1 MQTKKFTTEELRDL
15 KIASIARKHNCSS
28 DYVTKILIGERARN
42 SVLAAKV
49 MTDAID
55 MLEIINR
62 ETKVTL

>member
-1 MQTKKFTTEELRDL
+1 MQTKKFTTDELRDL
-15 KIASIARKHNCSS
+15 KIASIARKHNCSA

-49 MTDAID
+49 VKDAVD